1 VAALAHRQ
9 PLPRRQPRPAHR
21 AADRPVRTWAV
32 NDAESVCAVSQLWEA
47 KGWEPV
53 NSPQLLTDRCV
64 RGPCVMQGLVHVALQ
79 PKEAKY

>member
-1 VAALAHRQ
+1 
-9 PLPRRQPRPAHR
+9 
-21 AADRPVRTWAV
+21 V